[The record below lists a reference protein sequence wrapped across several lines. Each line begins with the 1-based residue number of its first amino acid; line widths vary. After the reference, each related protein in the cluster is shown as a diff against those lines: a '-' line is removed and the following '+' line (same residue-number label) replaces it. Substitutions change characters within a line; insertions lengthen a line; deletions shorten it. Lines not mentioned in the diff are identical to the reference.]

1 MCCLC
6 IQFTHENTSERTI
19 LHLVKKHFPGL
30 VACTVKKASY
40 TPAGVT
46 GEKSQKVLAK
56 LDTYKFS
63 VFYAGRK
70 SKMAATAIH
79 RLTLDPYGKIFKC
92 LLLRNYKYD

>member
-56 LDTYKFS
+56 LDINFTLITNT
-63 VFYAGRK
+63 YAGW
-70 SKMAATAIH
+70 
-79 RLTLDPYGKIFKC
+79 P
-92 LLLRNYKYD
+92 